1 MEHESESRKTETKDK
16 RKRKP
21 KLNLKL
27 KNRNQNR
34 IKLFL
39 RSRQVQSQTKSTS
52 CCAFWMAKRS
62 WTRTLGWPGSRTRTQ
77 SRVRE
82 RERESR
88 VDRKLSLLIS
98 FGLTS
103 TSCCLSHLRSSCS
116 CANYYLLILISLSSP
131 VVIPSAMPQATDRR
145 TLGLALALALAL
157 TFISGASSLR
167 QSGRVH
173 FTSPRHTLNST
184 PLPSLHSL
192 DCGQSTNRN
201 VRQITLE

>member
-1 MEHESESRKTETKDK
+1 MEHESESRKTVTKDK
-16 RKRKP
+16 TETETKTEPKTEKP
-21 KLNLKL
+21 KPKSNQTVFAVQASAVANEVDLMLCILNGKAELD
-27 KNRNQNR
+27 
-34 IKLFL
+34 
-39 RSRQVQSQTKSTS
+39 SYS
-52 CCAFWMAKRS
+52 
-62 WTRTLGWPGSRTRTQ
+62 GSAWV
-77 SRVRE
+77 SDSDSVSGS

-131 VVIPSAMPQATDRR
+131 FVIPSAMPQATDRR
-145 TLGLALALALAL
+145 TLALALAL